1 MFKLKTGIISFVV
14 ILLVL
19 TAGFCAVQPK
29 IHKEFQF
36 NIVEYLIKIN
46 VDGSMSTTK
55 SVTTTNII
63 KGNSK

>member
-1 MFKLKTGIISFVV
+1 MFKLKTGIFGFIVM
-14 ILLVL
+14 LLIL
-19 TAGFCAVQPK
+19 TAGLCAVQPK
-29 IHKEFQF
+29 MHKNFQF

-46 VDGSMSTTK
+46 SDGSMSTTK